1 MITYLLKS
9 SVLLLILFV
18 VYKLWLEN
26 EKMFRFNRIYLLGSL
41 LFSLIIPL
49 QLFTFDTKIAKAINS
64 IQLPEMV
71 INNNIQNSNGLT
83 NNQTIVYGILVL
95 YLCIAL
101 LLTIRFV
108 LNLYSF
114 HKKTKH
120 NESLIINN
128 QKVALIQESIL
139 PHSFL
144 NTIFINEDDFKNDL
158 IDPQLITHETA
169 HIQQKHSLDIIF
181 VELIQILFWF
191 NPIIFLYKKAIKLN
205 HEFLAD
211 EAVITQ
217 LDSVSYYQ
225 NLLLKMA
232 SNQSQIALASAINFQ
247 ITKKRLLMMTK
258 QESRL
263 RILLK
268 TAVAGFVF
276 AILFFAFSTTT
287 IAQGSNRKAENEP
300 PKFLSN
306 SVQDTTEP
314 EYPGGLTE
322 FYKFIGKNFKISQ
335 EATKNKVNEKVYIQ
349 FFVEKDGSL
358 SDFTITKDLGNGLG
372 EEAIRVLKLSPKWKP
387 GTLNNE
393 PARVMYNLP
402 ITVQSAPE
410 K

>member
-1 MITYLLKS
+1 MITYILKS

-26 EKMFRFNRIYLLGSL
+26 EKMFRFNRVYLLGSL

-49 QLFTFDTKIAKAINS
+49 QLFSFDTKIAKAINS

-71 INNNIQNSNGLT
+71 LNNNLQNPNT
-83 NNQTIVYGILVL
+83 FNNNQTIIYGISGL
-95 YLCIAL
+95 YLFIVL

-108 LNLYSF
+108 LNLYAF
-114 HKKTKH
+114 HKKIKY

-128 QKVALIQESIL
+128 QKAVLIQESIL

-144 NTIFINEDDFKNDL
+144 NTIFINENDLKNDL

-169 HIQQKHSLDIIF
+169 HIEQKHSFDIIF
-181 VELIQILFWF
+181 IELIQILLWF
-191 NPIIFLYKKAIKLN
+191 NPIILLYKKAIKLN

-268 TAVAGFVF
+268 TAAVGFVF
-276 AILFFAFSTTT
+276 AMLFFAFSNTT
-287 IAQGSNRKAENEP
+287 IAQGNNRKAENEP
-300 PKFLSN
+300 QKFLSN
-306 SVQDTTEP
+306 SIQDTTQP
-314 EYPGGLTE
+314 EYPGGINE
-322 FYKFIGKNFKISQ
+322 FYKFIGKNFKVP
-335 EATKNKVNEKVYIQ
+335 EEVTKNKIKGKVYIQ
-349 FFVEKDGSL
+349 FFVERDGSL
-358 SDFTITKDLGNGLG
+358 SDFTIKQDLGYGLG
-372 EEAIRVLKLSPKWKP
+372 DEAIRVIKLSPKWKP
-387 GTLNNE
+387 GTINNE
-393 PARVMYNLP
+393 PAKVMYDLP

-410 K
+410 